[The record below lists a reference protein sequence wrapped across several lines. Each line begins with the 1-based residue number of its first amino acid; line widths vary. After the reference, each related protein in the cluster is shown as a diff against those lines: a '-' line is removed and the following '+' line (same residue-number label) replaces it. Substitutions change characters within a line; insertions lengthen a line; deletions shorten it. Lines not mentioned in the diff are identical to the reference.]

1 MIYFLLVIFIS
12 LSLVIGQAAISLILG
27 IVFAQIKERFSLESP
42 RINGTNL
49 LKAGIVFLGGTM
61 SLGSVSE
68 ITIDYL
74 PIVSIYVLSIFLIG
88 FVLGK
93 LFKVERKQLILL
105 VAGTAICGGTAIA
118 SLAPLIKSKAEVLVS
133 SISLVFLLNLIA
145 IILFPYIG
153 HFLGMTES
161 QFGVFAALTIHDT
174 ASVIGASTI
183 YGEESVVYA
192 SVVKLGRTL
201 WIIPTVLFFS
211 FYYKSKDTEY
221 NFPYFILFFIAF
233 VLLGAMIDFDR
244 DLIVG
249 VKQLSSILFLL
260 GLFFIGSEFEL
271 KTLYNLSIRPIIF
284 SVVLWMMIIIATVFI
299 FYV

>member
-27 IVFAQIKERFSLESP
+27 IIFAQIKERFSLESP
-42 RINGTNL
+42 RIDGTNL

-88 FVLGK
+88 LVLGK
-93 LFKVERKQLILL
+93 LFKVQRKQLILL

-233 VLLGAMIDFDR
+233 VFLGAMIDFDR

-271 KTLYNLSIRPIIF
+271 KTLYNLSIQPIIF
-284 SVVLWMMIIIATVFI
+284 SVVLWLMIIIATVFI

>member
-27 IVFAQIKERFSLESP
+27 IIFAQIKERFSLESP

-88 FVLGK
+88 LVLGK
-93 LFKVERKQLILL
+93 LFKVQRKQLILL

-233 VLLGAMIDFDR
+233 VFLGAMIDFDR

-271 KTLYNLSIRPIIF
+271 KTLYNLSIRPILF
-284 SVVLWMMIIIATVFI
+284 SVVLWLMIIIATVFI